1 MSSGGPS
8 EKNTAPVE
16 ELRRQ
21 LNVLKAEVTSQ
32 QWLLDALESQ
42 SAQYR
47 ALFELMPGSVVLL
60 DSKGFVRD
68 ANPCFCRAMGYS
80 REELVGLHITKITQE
95 TLEMVESNIRRMIS
109 GETLQREVTNVQ
121 KDGNLRIYEVRETA
135 VTLPDGSMNILAVS
149 NDITDR
155 KRADQAKL
163 EAERQFLHPR
173 ELGAPAA
180 AAEAV
185 LEINKVTALL
195 LSSIEA
201 AISRLPAGSSAQ
213 MNLRDALLAG
223 KRAEELTQ
231 KMLGG
236 LGHVRSSMRTDAGV
250 PPATGRVAK
259 GQGVVQKSGDTETRK
274 RNQPHIGD

>member
-1 MSSGGPS
+1 MTNGGATD
-8 EKNTAPVE
+8 KNAPPVE

-109 GETLQREVTNVQ
+109 GETLQ
-121 KDGNLRIYEVRETA
+121 
-135 VTLPDGSMNILAVS
+135 
-149 NDITDR
+149 
-155 KRADQAKL
+155 
-163 EAERQFLHPR
+163 
-173 ELGAPAA
+173 
-180 AAEAV
+180 
-185 LEINKVTALL
+185 
-195 LSSIEA
+195 
-201 AISRLPAGSSAQ
+201 
-213 MNLRDALLAG
+213 
-223 KRAEELTQ
+223 
-231 KMLGG
+231 
-236 LGHVRSSMRTDAGV
+236 
-250 PPATGRVAK
+250 
-259 GQGVVQKSGDTETRK
+259 
-274 RNQPHIGD
+274 